1 MARRQA
7 IHYCT
12 ACGSQVELR
21 EAFGRVRP
29 VCPSCGQVHFL
40 DPKVA
45 AGVVVEA
52 DGKVLLVRRSV
63 DPQIGKWTIP
73 GGFVEAEED
82 PAATAQRE
90 CLEETGLQV
99 RIGGVLDVLHGQEHP
114 SGASIVIV
122 YRGELAGGQ
131 LTAGDDADRA
141 AFFGPDELPVL
152 AFEATR
158 QAIRRWQ
165 ARG

>member
-1 MARRQA
+1 
-7 IHYCT
+7 
-12 ACGSQVELR
+12 VELR

-29 VCPSCGQVHFL
+29 VCPACGQVHFL

-90 CLEETGLQV
+90 CLEETGLTV
-99 RIGGVLDVLHGQEHP
+99 RIDRVLDVLHGQEHP

-122 YRGELAGGQ
+122 YRGLLEGGR
-131 LTAGDDADRA
+131 LSAGDDADRA
-141 AFFGPDELPVL
+141 GFFGPDELPML

-158 QAIRRWQ
+158 QAMRRWQ
-165 ARG
+165 AEG